1 MRARR
6 TQAVPRFIVW
16 SAAVLFSIVL
26 QGSALAAP
34 RGDADRGAALYDRC
48 IACHSLERNRTGP
61 KHCGLFDRAAGE
73 AEGYR
78 FSKAMRDWGRRWTAE
93 LLDTF
98 LENPRKTV
106 PGTRM
111 TYAGVKDAQ
120 ERADLIAYL
129 MRENA
134 AGGVCAR

>member
-1 MRARR
+1 M
-6 TQAVPRFIVW
+6 PRFIVW

>member
-1 MRARR
+1 
-6 TQAVPRFIVW
+6 
-16 SAAVLFSIVL
+16 
-26 QGSALAAP
+26 LAAP
-34 RGDADRGAALYDRC
+34 RGDAARGAALYDRC

-61 KHCGLFDRAAGE
+61 KHCGLFDRAAGG

-78 FSKAMRDWGRRWTAE
+78 YSKAMRDWGQRWTAE
-93 LLDTF
+93 SLDTF

-134 AGGVCAR
+134 PGGVCAQ

>member
-1 MRARR
+1 VRARR
-6 TQAVPRFIVW
+6 TEAVPRPIAW
-16 SAAVLFSIVL
+16 GAAVLFITVL
-26 QGSALAAP
+26 QGPALAAP
-34 RGDADRGAALYDRC
+34 RGDAQSGAALYDRC

-78 FSKAMRDWGRRWTAE
+78 YSKALRDWGERWTAE
-93 LLDTF
+93 SLDIF
-98 LENPRKTV
+98 LENPRKVV

-134 AGGVCAR
+134 PGGICAQ